1 VVETLRGLTPIV
13 SPLSRILI
21 LGSFPGEESLRKQEY
36 YAHERNGFW
45 KILTALYEPGRE
57 LKTYASKKAFIK
69 KYRLAVW
76 DVIHS
81 CERKTSADSRIK
93 NPIPN
98 DFAAFFARHPEIK
111 KILLNGARLK
121 KRQTW
126 PRFGAGPKKVPEGT
140 CSTAVYVPPQ
150 VPPASHMAGQ
160 SRPVAAGASQGS
172 RPPNTGHLF
181 SKIFSSQRKPP
192 QNSGRCEA
200 RSHGVHTPQRA
211 GHRSGT
217 IEVWL
222 KLFFTHKEDS
232 MTRFNAGDF
241 RLMLAAVLLWSFAV
255 VCLSDVTLLSIPR

>member
-1 VVETLRGLTPIV
+1 VVEALRGLAPIAFS
-13 SPLSRILI
+13 SPRILI

-111 KILLNGARLK
+111 KILLNGRTAEKAWQTLAALKVPDLK
-121 KRQTW
+121 KGSRRNVF
-126 PRFGAGPKKVPEGT
+126 P
-140 CSTAVYVPPQ
+140 TAVYVPSTS
-150 VPPASHMAGQ
+150 PALASLTWQAK
-160 SRPVAAGASQGS
+160 AALWQQA
-172 RPPNTGHLF
+172 LF
-181 SKIFSSQRKPP
+181 SR
-192 QNSGRCEA
+192 R
-200 RSHGVHTPQRA
+200 
-211 GHRSGT
+211 
-217 IEVWL
+217 
-222 KLFFTHKEDS
+222 
-232 MTRFNAGDF
+232 
-241 RLMLAAVLLWSFAV
+241 
-255 VCLSDVTLLSIPR
+255 